1 MTISLLNHMKYA
13 PFLFVIISNFHM
25 HGLIKVGKKFL
36 CVLIQYN
43 TLCLTLHVK
52 TKQTKNT
59 CTSISPILSV
69 TRLEIDHL

>member
-25 HGLIKVGKKFL
+25 HGLI
-36 CVLIQYN
+36 LIQYN

-52 TKQTKNT
+52 TKQKQKN
-59 CTSISPILSV
+59 TSISPILSV